1 MRKNES
7 TLYSEK
13 ETKIGRVIAAVRN
26 STIYKVLFVCDR
38 ELISP
43 LRNQSLIERCSSR
56 LDAADNNE
64 DEIT

>member
-1 MRKNES
+1 M
-7 TLYSEK
+7 YSEK
-13 ETKIGRVIAAVRN
+13 ETKIGRVIATVRN

-38 ELISP
+38 ELILS

-56 LDAADNNE
+56 LDATDNNE

>member
-1 MRKNES
+1 M
-7 TLYSEK
+7 YSEK
-13 ETKIGRVIAAVRN
+13 ETKIGRVIAAVWN

-38 ELISP
+38 ELISS

-56 LDAADNNE
+56 LDVADNNE